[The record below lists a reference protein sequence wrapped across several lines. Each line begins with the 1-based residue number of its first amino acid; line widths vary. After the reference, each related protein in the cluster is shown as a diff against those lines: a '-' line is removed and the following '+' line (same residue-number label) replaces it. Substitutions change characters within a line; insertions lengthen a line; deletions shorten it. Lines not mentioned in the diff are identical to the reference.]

1 MLTYTSENYF
11 IVLLVHLWVPI
22 IDPMIHGGIHDMH
35 KIEFQSAS
43 TCKIT
48 IGPDGRN

>member
-11 IVLLVHLWVPI
+11 LVLLVHLWVHI
-22 IDPMIHGGIHDMH
+22 IDPMINSGIHDTH
-35 KIEFQSAS
+35 KVEFQSAS